1 LKAGRVTTATV
12 VDHIEPYKG
21 DEEVFL
27 IRDGE
32 KISYKDV

>member
-1 LKAGRVTTATV
+1 LKAERVAPATV
-12 VDHIEPYKG
+12 VDHIEPHKG

-32 KISYKDV
+32 KIPYKDV